1 MNPFD
6 LIALLKNHTTYIQ
19 THNFPD
25 PDAIASAFGLQ
36 QFLAYHG
43 ISSVLCYDGKID
55 RLSAKKMLETF
66 EITMLSKNNLPDMKE
81 DDYIVLV
88 DSQKNNSNVTDLIG
102 DEVACIDH
110 HPIFFPYQYQYQD
123 IRPVGSCSC
132 MIASYFQ
139 STDTP
144 LSPKCAAALAYGI
157 KMDTADFTRGAT
169 SLDMEMLA
177 FLFKHADWKLVVNM
191 YSNTME
197 FDDLRAYGAAI
208 QNIQIF
214 DRTGFAYIPFNC
226 AQALIAIISD
236 FILSLDVVDIA
247 VIYGIQ
253 TDGIRFSIRSEQEQI
268 HAGNLIA
275 HALHSWGSG
284 GGHPSM
290 AGGMIP
296 SENLSLLGED
306 IHASIQEVFMQI
318 ISHMEKKG
326 QSVHTDSNP

>member
-1 MNPFD
+1 MNP
-6 LIALLKNHTTYIQ
+6 LELVKTLKDHTVYIQ

-36 QFLAYHG
+36 NFLAYHG
-43 ISSVLCYDGKID
+43 VPSTLCYDGKID
-55 RLSAKKMLETF
+55 RLSVKKMLETF
-66 EITMLSKNNLPDMKE
+66 GITMFSKNDVPDMTE

-88 DSQKNNSNVTDLIG
+88 DSQKKNSNVTDLIG

-110 HPIFFPYQYQYQD
+110 HPIFFPYHYLYQD

-132 MIASYFQ
+132 LIASYFQ

-144 LSPKCAAALAYGI
+144 IEPKCAAALAYGI
-157 KMDTADFTRGAT
+157 KMDTADFTRGTTA
-169 SLDMEMLA
+169 LDTKMLS
-177 FLFKHADWKLVVNM
+177 FLFAHADWDLVSGM
-191 YSNTME
+191 YCNTME
-197 FDDLRAYGAAI
+197 FNDLQAYGAAI

-226 AQALIAIISD
+226 APALIAIISD

-247 VIYGIQ
+247 IIYAMQ
-253 TDGIRFSIRSEQEQI
+253 NEGIRFSVRSEQKRI

-275 HALHSWGSG
+275 RVLKPYGDG

-296 SENLSLLGED
+296 AGNLPLLGED
-306 IHASIQEVFMQI
+306 IHTTIQEAFLAV
-318 ISHMEKKG
+318 ISE
-326 QSVHTDSNP
+326 

>member
-1 MNPFD
+1 MNPLELVKTLTD
-6 LIALLKNHTTYIQ
+6 HTVYIQ

-36 QFLAYHG
+36 NFLAYHG
-43 ISSVLCYDGKID
+43 VPSTLCYDGKID
-55 RLSAKKMLETF
+55 RLSVKKMLETF
-66 EITMLSKNNLPDMKE
+66 GIAMFSKNDVPDMTE

-88 DSQKNNSNVTDLIG
+88 DSQKKNSNVTDLIG

-110 HPIFFPYQYQYQD
+110 HPIFFPYNYLYQD

-132 MIASYFQ
+132 LIASYFQ

-144 LSPKCAAALAYGI
+144 ISPKCAAALAYGI
-157 KMDTADFTRGAT
+157 KMDTADFTRGTTA
-169 SLDMEMLA
+169 LDTEMLS
-177 FLFKHADWKLVVNM
+177 FLFVHADWDLVSGM
-191 YSNTME
+191 YYNTME
-197 FDDLRAYGAAI
+197 FNDLQAYGAAI

-226 AQALIAIISD
+226 APALIAIISD

-247 VIYGIQ
+247 IIYALQ
-253 TDGIRFSIRSEQEQI
+253 TEGIRFSVRSEQKRI

-275 HALHSWGSG
+275 RVLKPYGDG

-296 SENLSLLGED
+296 AGNLPLLGED
-306 IHASIQEVFMQI
+306 IHTTIQEAFLAVI
-318 ISHMEKKG
+318 PE
-326 QSVHTDSNP
+326 

>member
-1 MNPFD
+1 MNPLELVKTLTD
-6 LIALLKNHTTYIQ
+6 HTVYIQ

-36 QFLAYHG
+36 NFLAYHG
-43 ISSVLCYDGKID
+43 VPSTLCYDGKID
-55 RLSAKKMLETF
+55 RLSVKKMLETF
-66 EITMLSKNNLPDMKE
+66 GIAMFSKNDVPDMTE

-88 DSQKNNSNVTDLIG
+88 DSQKKNSNVTDLIG

-110 HPIFFPYQYQYQD
+110 HPIFFPYNYLYQD

-132 MIASYFQ
+132 LIASYFQ

-144 LSPKCAAALAYGI
+144 ISPKCAAALAYGI
-157 KMDTADFTRGAT
+157 KMDTADFTRGTTA
-169 SLDMEMLA
+169 LDTEMLS
-177 FLFKHADWKLVVNM
+177 FLFVHADWDLVSGM
-191 YSNTME
+191 YYNTME
-197 FDDLRAYGAAI
+197 FNDLQAYGAAI

-226 AQALIAIISD
+226 APALIAIISD

-247 VIYGIQ
+247 IIYALQ
-253 TDGIRFSIRSEQEQI
+253 TEGIRFSVRSEKKRI

-275 HALHSWGSG
+275 RVLKPYGDG

-296 SENLSLLGED
+296 AGNLPLLGED
-306 IHASIQEVFMQI
+306 IHTTIQEAFLAV
-318 ISHMEKKG
+318 ISE
-326 QSVHTDSNP
+326 